1 MKGKWTLLG
10 SILAMLLLALAVGL
24 ARAQEPQPPQG
35 SVGIQAALGT
45 AFTYQGQLKKAG
57 SPISGT
63 CDFQFSL
70 WDEAGSGSP
79 PTGGNPIGSTQT
91 KTGVSVSNGYF
102 TISDLDFGADAFRG
116 DARWLQIAVR
126 CTGDTSYT
134 TLPRQPLTAA
144 PYALFS
150 KTAPW
155 SGLSGVPT
163 GFADN
168 TDNDTLG
175 GLSCGSGQVAKWNGS
190 VWTCANDN
198 DTTTFWSLTGN
209 AGTNPGTNF
218 LGTTDNQALE
228 FKVNNARALRLEP
241 NATSPN
247 IIGGYSGNS
256 VTAGVYGAT
265 IGGGGSSDHTNVITD
280 AFSTVGGGR
289 GNIAGK
295 WGATI
300 AGGVENKA
308 PGESST
314 IGGGNGN
321 TASAYVATVSGG
333 GANTASAAGATVG
346 GGMNNN
352 SSGGQATIG
361 GGAYNTASGY
371 ATTIGGGFNNTAN
384 SEGATI
390 GGGESNLITDTAAYG
405 TIGGGSG
412 NTASGSKAT
421 VGGGSSNTASNWYAT
436 VGGGWNNTASGY
448 AATVPGG
455 RDNTAQG
462 TYSFA
467 AGYRAKANNQGC
479 FVWGDSTNADVTC
492 NTNNAFIIRAN
503 GGIWFGTATASITPT
518 IGSGVFI
525 STSTGAYLSTGG
537 QWTNASD
544 RNAKENF
551 TPVDGREILERLAAI
566 PITFWN
572 YRAEGAGVRHIGP
585 TAQDFHAAFGV
596 GTDDT
601 HIGTVDADGVA
612 LAAIQ
617 GLYGLVQEKDA
628 RIAELEKR
636 VAALEAQ
643 NAAQQAQIDALEAR
657 LAALE
662 QRVGGAPARTSALPI
677 YGLALGGLVILG
689 AMVYWR
695 REGGGR

>member
-45 AFTYQGQLKKAG
+45 AFTYQGQLKKGG

-79 PTGGNPIGSTQT
+79 PTGGNRIGITQT
-91 KTGVSVSNGYF
+91 A
-102 TISDLDFGADAFRG
+102 TISVTNGLFTAQIDFGSDAFRG
-116 DARWLQIAVR
+116 DARWLQIGIKCA
-126 CTGDTSYT
+126 GDANYV
-134 TLPRQPLTAA
+134 TLSPRQPLTPA
-144 PYALFS
+144 PYAL
-150 KTAPW
+150 ALP
-155 SGLSGVPT
+155 GL
-163 GFADN
+163 
-168 TDNDTLG
+168 
-175 GLSCGSGQVAKWNGS
+175 
-190 VWTCANDN
+190 WTQQN
-198 DTTTFWSLTGN
+198 LY
-209 AGTNPGTNF
+209 
-218 LGTTDNQALE
+218 
-228 FKVNNARALRLEP
+228 
-241 NATSPN
+241 SPN

-300 AGGVENKA
+300 AGGMENKA
-308 PGESST
+308 PGESSA

-333 GANTASAAGATVG
+333 GANTASADGATVG
-346 GGMNNN
+346 GGMHNN

-361 GGAYNTASGY
+361 GGHANTASGY
-371 ATTIGGGFNNTAN
+371 AATIGGGERNMITATHGTIAGGYNITVTGQYAVVGGGYSNTASGKYATIGGGFNNTAN

-636 VAALEAQ
+636 VTALEAQ
-643 NAAQQAQIDALEAR
+643 NAAQQAQIDDLEAR

-662 QRVGGAPARTSALPI
+662 QRVGGSAPAQASALPV
-677 YGLALGGLVILG
+677 YGLALGGLAILG
-689 AMVYWR
+689 AVVYRR
-695 REGGGR
+695 REGGGQ